1 MAERAALRLML
12 EQGGGHPAVI
22 PVKIE
27 FMPALVLR
35 AGRPGSS

>member
-12 EQGGGHPAVI
+12 EQRDGHPAVI

-27 FMPALVLR
+27 FMPV
-35 AGRPGSS
+35 